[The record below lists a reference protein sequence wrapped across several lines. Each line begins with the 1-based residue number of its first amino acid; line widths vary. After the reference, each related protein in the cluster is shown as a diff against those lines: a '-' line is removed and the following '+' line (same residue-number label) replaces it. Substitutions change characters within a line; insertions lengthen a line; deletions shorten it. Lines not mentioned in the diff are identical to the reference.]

1 MNYADECR
9 VGIEIPEFSSDL
21 TDQAANILVI
31 WVPFPF
37 VNAIHELIAGHDL
50 SRILYQSK

>member
-21 TDQAANILVI
+21 TYQAANISVI

-37 VNAIHELIAGHDL
+37 ANAIHELIASHDHP
-50 SRILYQSK
+50 RILYQRK